1 MNRLQQSIL
10 LLLLGL
16 LPLAFSQYASA
27 STQLCL
33 KKEISSDGVNWFD
46 ANTETEA
53 VAITG
58 SAFFKFSAFKCEG
71 SFGGLYGINLTDVDL
86 ELNQAMDDLPSNE
99 SDFTPS
105 VFTTEIENYC
115 GDFQGTIE
123 NVAHVE
129 GYSMISHTVRNA
141 DDNAWAM
148 CVTPPQAAEGC
159 PPRYWKKRR
168 HFSEWSIHQTR
179 PFADIFDREI
189 TVKRKRKGKVTN
201 PTLRQAAK
209 ARGGK
214 VNRAARHAVAAY
226 LNATSEGVNFTLTA
240 EEVIAIFQ
248 SSFDNNEF
256 GDGIEQLVD
265 ANQQGCPL
273 K

>member
-1 MNRLQQSIL
+1 MNRINKSIFL
-10 LLLLGL
+10 ILIGIAQ
-16 LPLAFSQYASA
+16 LAFSQFSSA

-46 ANTETEA
+46 ANTEAEA
-53 VAITG
+53 VEITD

-71 SFGGLYGINLTDVDL
+71 SFGGLYGINLTDIDL
-86 ELNQAMDDLPSNE
+86 DINQAMDDLPANE

-105 VFTTEIENYC
+105 VFTTEIANYC
-115 GDFQGTIE
+115 GDYQGTIE

-148 CVTPPQAAEGC
+148 CISPPQAAEGC
-159 PPRYWKKRR
+159 TPRYWKKRR
-168 HFSEWSIHQTR
+168 HFDEWTIHQTTA
-179 PFADIFDREI
+179 FADIFDREI
-189 TVKRKRKGKVTN
+189 TVRMKRKGKVTN
-201 PTLRQAAK
+201 PRMRQAAK

-226 LNATSEGVNFTLTA
+226 LNATSDKVNYTFSA
-240 EEVIAIFQ
+240 AEVIAIFQ
-248 SSFDNNEF
+248 SSFDNEDF
-256 GDGIEQLVD
+256 GDSIEQLVD

-273 K
+273 N

>member
-1 MNRLQQSIL
+1 MNRINKSIF
-10 LLLLGL
+10 LLLLGVAQ
-16 LPLAFSQYASA
+16 LAFSQFSSA

-46 ANTETEA
+46 ANTEAEA
-53 VAITG
+53 VAITS
-58 SAFFKFSAFKCEG
+58 SAFFKFTAFKCEG

-86 ELNQAMDDLPSNE
+86 DINQPMDDLPSNE

-105 VFTTEIENYC
+105 IFTTEIPNYC
-115 GDFQGTIE
+115 GDYQGTIE

-141 DDNAWAM
+141 DDNAWAQ
-148 CVTPPQAAEGC
+148 CISPPQATEGC
-159 PPRYWKKRR
+159 TPGYWKKRH
-168 HFSEWSIHQTR
+168 HFDEWSLHPTTA
-179 PFADIFDREI
+179 FVDIFDREI
-189 TVKRKRKGKVTN
+189 TVRMKRKGKVTN
-201 PTLRQAAK
+201 PTMRQAAK

-226 LNATSEGVNFTLTA
+226 LNATSDKVNYTFSA
-240 EEVIAIFQ
+240 DEVIAIFQ
-248 SSFDNNEF
+248 SSFDNEDF
-256 GDGIEQLVD
+256 GDPIEQLVD

-273 K
+273 N